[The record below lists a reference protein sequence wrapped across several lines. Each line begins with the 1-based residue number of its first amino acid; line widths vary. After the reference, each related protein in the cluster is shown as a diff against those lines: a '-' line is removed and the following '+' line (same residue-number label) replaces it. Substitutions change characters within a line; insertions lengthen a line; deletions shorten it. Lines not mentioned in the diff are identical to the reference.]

1 MAQEHTA
8 MTMPGFTAAQ
18 TLEPTSGQ
26 YRRLANG
33 GRGAGTID
41 AQLKGGGF
49 RPRLG
54 GTFGTIADY
63 WPCKDACYST
73 YSSCLDGCEGT
84 LGSPKGS
91 SNCIICDDNYRAC
104 LANCSRDIA

>member
-1 MAQEHTA
+1 
-8 MTMPGFTAAQ
+8 MPGFTGARS
-18 TLEPTSGQ
+18 LEPTVGR
-26 YRRLANG
+26 YRRTAG
-33 GRGAGTID
+33 GSIQLPVS

-54 GTFGTIADY
+54 GAFGTIGDY
-63 WPCKDACYST
+63 WPCKDACYRT
-73 YSSCLDGCEGT
+73 YSACLDGCEGT
-84 LGSPKGS
+84 WASPKGS